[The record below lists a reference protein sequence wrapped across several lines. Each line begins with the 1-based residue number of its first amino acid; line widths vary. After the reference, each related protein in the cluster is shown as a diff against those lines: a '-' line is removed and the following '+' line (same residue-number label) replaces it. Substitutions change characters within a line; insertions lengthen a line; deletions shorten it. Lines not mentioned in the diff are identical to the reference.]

1 MPPNRVQNNL
11 FHTKADFFWGGG
23 RYFVIGT
30 GKLTDT
36 SDLPSME
43 ARMILSPAPPKG
55 GTHVELDPSFWT
67 PGMPAP
73 LPLAV
78 VDQMKYSFSFQAFR

>member
-1 MPPNRVQNNL
+1 
-11 FHTKADFFWGGG
+11 
-23 RYFVIGT
+23 
-30 GKLTDT
+30 
-36 SDLPSME
+36 
-43 ARMILSPAPPKG
+43 MILSPAPPKG

-78 VDQMKYSFSFQAFR
+78 VDQMKYSFSFQAFRQKVTTRDPAQPVTTSEKFPFAMPFIEMASSL